1 MSGGLESGAA
11 GAARST
17 WPSSR
22 VRLHRRVLRTHPPHP
37 THTPHYTAPHLA
49 PLPTRFYALEG
60 PPKGSLME
68 DLCLASVLP
77 GVQCEHLR
85 VPAWEY
91 STKVK
96 KGKGRLK
103 EHLKAKERAAGP
115 SAAGGS

>member
-1 MSGGLESGAA
+1 MSA
-11 GAARST
+11 G
-17 WPSSR
+17 SR
-22 VRLHRRVLRTHPPHP
+22 GPYRPQSCACPPLSPPHP
-37 THTPHYTAPHLA
+37 ATRPSSPKN
-49 PLPTRFYALEG
+49 RFYALEG

-91 STKVK
+91 SIKVK

-103 EHLKAKERAAGP
+103 EHLKAKERAG
-115 SAAGGS
+115 AAGGS